1 MSSNRRLWVPNLQPL
16 SLRSPTLH
24 KPLHVSSPPWILLR
38 LRFYRYHWDRL
49 APIYTLVEASK
60 PSEIARA
67 LMHHPNISRSSS
79 HVARTSMHRQPSH
92 APPRTKSALV
102 DISPRWRHHCHIT
115 YWHHRPSSADITRHV
130 SWRNH
135 WQAVD
140 LGWLWLLTFCK
151 SWLLQSRF
159 SLPSFLRRF
168 HFYSPFL
175 HILLLN
181 EE

>member
-24 KPLHVSSPPWILLR
+24 RPLHVSSPPWILLR

-49 APIYTLVEASK
+49 APIYTLVEALK

-67 LMHHPNISRSSS
+67 LTHHPNILGSSS
-79 HVARTSMHRQPSH
+79 HVH
-92 APPRTKSALV
+92 ALPCVDSLLHTPPRAKFALA

-115 YWHHRPSSADITRHV
+115 YWHPRPSSADITRHV
-130 SWRNH
+130 SWHHR

-140 LGWLWLLTFCK
+140 LGCK

-159 SLPSFLRRF
+159 SLPSFLHRF